1 MRKSLLF
8 LLSVLLLTSCTTEEP
23 VKLSTSHLNLTPH
36 PQHVSLK
43 GGELAITNGFAFKT
57 NVTDSSG
64 KDLEGYLKEI
74 ITFNDAASSQ
84 IQLIV
89 DSKFSSK
96 EGYSLLIDN
105 NGITI

>member
-8 LLSVLLLTSCTTEEP
+8 LLSVLFLTSCVTEEP

-43 GGELAITNGFAFKT
+43 GGELTISNGFTFKT
-57 NVTDSSG
+57 NVIDSSG
-64 KDLEGYLKEI
+64 KDLEGYLKKI

-84 IQLIV
+84 IQQIGRAHV
-89 DSKFSSK
+89 
-96 EGYSLLIDN
+96 
-105 NGITI
+105 